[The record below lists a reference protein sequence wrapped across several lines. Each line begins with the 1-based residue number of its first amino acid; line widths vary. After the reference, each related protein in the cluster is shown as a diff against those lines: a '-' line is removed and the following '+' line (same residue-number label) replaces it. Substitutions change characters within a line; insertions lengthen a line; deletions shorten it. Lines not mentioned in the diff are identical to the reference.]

1 VQVALLLISNEAF
14 ERYLKEIREQIDQL
28 DKETKKKT
36 DNTLRA
42 VYDNYYNQLND
53 RIANEL
59 AQAEK
64 NHISGNNA
72 EASRHLALANIF
84 KSILENHVTYGPVT
98 KTAFAQDSPSKQP

>member
-1 VQVALLLISNEAF
+1 MALLLISNEAF
-14 ERYLKEIREQIDQL
+14 ERYLKEIREQIDHL

-36 DNTLRA
+36 DNTLQA

-98 KTAFAQDSPSKQP
+98 NTAYAQDAPSKQS